1 MKTGIRVTTTS
12 LGGILS
18 WVLILLLPA
27 GTLHYWQ
34 AWVFIAVFT
43 VATIVPTVYLSRANP
58 AALQRRMR
66 AGPRAEPRTSQKF
79 IITASFLGLFAT
91 MVFSALDHRF
101 GWSSVPVWLS
111 LLGDLLVATGLGIA
125 MLVIVQNSYAGAT
138 VTVEADQTLVSG
150 GLYRFVR
157 HPMYVGNVIMMIG
170 IPWRSTRIGGC
181 SSSSPAPSCSRCASS
196 TKRSSSSTNCPGTA
210 NTPSACAI
218 GWFPY
223 TLVAGAPTV
232 LARRRR
238 HQARRTVLRIND
250 FRNVGVE
257 ARFAVLDRAR
267 SRRPCPPRPHR
278 RR

>member
-43 VATIVPTVYLSRANP
+43 LATIVPTIYLSRANP

-66 AGPRAEPRTSQKF
+66 AGPRAEPRTAQKF
-79 IITASFLGLFAT
+79 IITGSFLGLFAT

-101 GWSSVPVWLS
+101 GWSSVPPWLS
-111 LLGDLLVATGLGIA
+111 LVGDVLVATGLGIA

-150 GLYRFVR
+150 GLYKFVR

-170 IPWRSTRIGGC
+170 IPLALGSYWGLLFVI
-181 SSSSPAPSCSRCASS
+181 
-196 TKRSSSSTNCPGTA
+196 PGT
-210 NTPSACAI
+210 I
-218 GWFPY
+218 
-223 TLVAGAPTV
+223 V
-232 LARRRR
+232 L
-238 HQARRTVLRIND
+238 TLRIFD
-250 FRNVGVE
+250 EEKLLFHELPGYREYAERVRYRLV
-257 ARFAVLDRAR
+257 
-267 SRRPCPPRPHR
+267 PYIW
-278 RR
+278 